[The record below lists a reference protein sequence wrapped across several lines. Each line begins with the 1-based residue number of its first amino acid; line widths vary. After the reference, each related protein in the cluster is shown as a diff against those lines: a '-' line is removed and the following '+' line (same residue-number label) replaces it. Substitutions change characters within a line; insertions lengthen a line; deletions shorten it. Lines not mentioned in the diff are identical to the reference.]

1 MREQGPWPFFP
12 FGARPAPDRVN
23 GVVLSLLARYALD
36 VGTFLSLHKGRP
48 KPMTMILTTLRAGP
62 FAASLLGAALHPAFA
77 ADVTGTWLTEEG
89 KATVRMSDCGGA
101 LCGTIVAL
109 KDPVDPATGMP
120 KTDKNNVDVSKRSR
134 PMIGVEIVL
143 GMKPAATPNHWT
155 GRLYNAEDGKTYSG
169 TLTLQN
175 ANTIKLQGCILSG
188 IICKS
193 SLWTRAG

>member
-48 KPMTMILTTLRAGP
+48 KPMTMILTTLRAG
-62 FAASLLGAALHPAFA
+62 
-77 ADVTGTWLTEEG
+77 LTEEG

-143 GMKPAATPNHWT
+143 GMKPAATSNQWT